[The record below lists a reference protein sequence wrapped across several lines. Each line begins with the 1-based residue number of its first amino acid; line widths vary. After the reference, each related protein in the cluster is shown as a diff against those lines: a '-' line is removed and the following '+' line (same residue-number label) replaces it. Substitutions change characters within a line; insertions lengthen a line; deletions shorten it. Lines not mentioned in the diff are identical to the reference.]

1 MLGIG
6 FDIHRLVKGR
16 PLMLGG
22 VQIIHRDNKG
32 LLGHSDADVLLHAI
46 IDAILG
52 AAKAGDIGDLF
63 PDTDP
68 AYKNISSGILLKN
81 ALKIAA
87 RKAKRFKVKEVDS
100 IIFAEAPKLGK
111 QKSVIRRNIARLLNI
126 SVNKVNVKAKTMEG
140 LGPIGARNAI
150 AALSLVKICGSDC

>member
-22 VQIIHRDNKG
+22 VRIKHIKG

-63 PDTDP
+63 PDTNP

-81 ALKIAA
+81 VRKIVA
-87 RKAKRFKVKEVDS
+87 RKIKRFKLKEVDS
-100 IIFAEAPKLGK
+100 IIFAESPKLGK
-111 QKSVIRRNIARLLNI
+111 QKSVIRDNIARLLNI

-140 LGPIGARNAI
+140 LGPIGAKNAI
-150 AALSLVKICGSDC
+150 AALVLVSI

>member
-16 PLMLGG
+16 PLVIGG
-22 VQIIHRDNKG
+22 VRLDYPKG
-32 LLGHSDADVLLHAI
+32 LSGHSDADILLHAL

-63 PDTDP
+63 PDSNP
-68 AYKNISSGILLKN
+68 AYKDISSIILLKH
-81 ALKIAA
+81 ALKIV
-87 RKAKRFKVKEVDS
+87 RTKIGRRKVKEVDS

-111 QKSVIRRNIARLLNI
+111 CKAIIGRKIARLLGI
-126 SVNKVNVKAKTMEG
+126 SAKQVNVKAKTMEG
-140 LGPIGARNAI
+140 LGPIGGKNAI
-150 AALSLVKICGSDC
+150 AALVLISL